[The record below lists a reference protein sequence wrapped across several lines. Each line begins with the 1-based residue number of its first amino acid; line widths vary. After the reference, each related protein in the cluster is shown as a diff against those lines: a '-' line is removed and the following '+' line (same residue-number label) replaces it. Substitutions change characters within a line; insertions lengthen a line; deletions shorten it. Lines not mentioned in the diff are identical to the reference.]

1 MKKGIFKKT
10 LCVII
15 TMLILT
21 SSFSMTAFA
30 DTSKDTQVRGST
42 VYYTEDGVRTAVK
55 TTTIDGVDYYD
66 CSGGEPANIDTNYL
80 HKLISTNQDY
90 QDTSNNHIQMNI
102 LSLWARIASAIF
114 ENGGK
119 YTCTHNYNDYYGR
132 YHANDSD
139 EQCSIETLL
148 SNASA
153 QTSGERKKHN
163 YSSTGLSVTGSF
175 STLRQK
181 MCDEIASRIGRSTC
195 DGSDILGQGNNCPDA
210 LPALDDST
218 PRDIIYNMATSITR
232 EGSTAKYQYNSYC
245 VAFYD
250 FDLMILADDEL
261 EYVTGA
267 ERFRDREN
275 PVKDAAEAGV
285 DGFEYNINSSQT
297 NIDSCVNESVLNISD
312 DVTLSNSQ
320 SQSVMTSIQNSEN
333 YSYSQMVGG
342 EVSFKLFGLESKA
355 NTQFTFNQA
364 YESVHTNEAT
374 KTIDLSSSYATQ
386 TYVPAQTV
394 AYIMQEQGSSSITV
408 PYDTPVALTF
418 KVAIFSMSGDVYA
431 DSGLTLAFSTAG
443 YEQSNFST
451 FFGGSSAETGTYAY
465 DSLNQ
470 KVSNTSI
477 TGWDSTYGNNHF
489 FYKKHDG
496 SSDPTDTSTIDLDW
510 NAINSSFI
518 KYEIASRDLKFVAT
532 TVPMLSAGTSINV
545 TGESK
550 TSKVFDPLPL
560 YLPTKLRVVDNEK
573 KNMIMFKNGRYYLN
587 TITIGCFN
595 KNNVPYYPFKATDGH
610 WEVCEGSEDII
621 KFEES
626 TFSVIAKNTGVGY
639 LRWELNRDVE
649 YTAEYETGTVTS
661 KDLAPVQ
668 VAFTVLNNP
677 LSDKFSVAVPDEFK
691 GTAGDAPIN
700 MNSLLSVVDENNE
713 KTDYA
718 IRWEAEC
725 NDHNNTCFTLTDDNM
740 ITFNDTD
747 TIKVRAIVNP
757 DSINETY
764 TDWVEI
770 TPREEREIISA
781 SLDKIP
787 SDDITLYFKYFK
799 THTKLQNVKYDIS
812 SFITFYDQ
820 YSDEWHGE
828 TPDIEV
834 SVDNQ
839 NGANIDGNVLTLSDK
854 GVFNVCITSVGL
866 AQPVIGTV
874 TFNVAIDVQ
883 HELGDVDGDNYRT
896 IMDATEIQ
904 RYIAKRITADMLN
917 LENSDLDMDGETTI
931 MDATY
936 IQKYVAAL
944 IKD

>member
-30 DTSKDTQVRGST
+30 DTTKGTQVNGST

-55 TTTIDGVDYYD
+55 TVTIDGVDYYD

-80 HKLISTNQDY
+80 HNLISTSQDY
-90 QDTSNNHIQMNI
+90 QDTSNNHTTMNI
-102 LSLWARIASAIF
+102 LSLWAEIASAIF
-114 ENGGK
+114 ANGGK
-119 YTCTHNYNDYYGR
+119 YTCSHNYKDYYGHN
-132 YHANDSD
+132 HANDSD
-139 EQCSIETLL
+139 EQCSIEKLL
-148 SNASA
+148 SNATA
-153 QTSGERKKHN
+153 QNSGERKKDN
-163 YSSTGLSVTGSF
+163 YSSTGLSVAGSF

-181 MCDEIASRIGRSTC
+181 MCDEIAYHIGRSTC

-250 FDLMILADDEL
+250 FDLMILADEDL

-267 ERFRDREN
+267 EGFRDREN
-275 PVKDAAEAGV
+275 PIKDAADAGV

-320 SQSVMTSIQNSEN
+320 SQSVMTSIQNSE
-333 YSYSQMVGG
+333 SYSFSQMIGG

-510 NAINSSFI
+510 NAINNYFI
-518 KYEIASRDLKFVAT
+518 EDDIASFDLKFYAT
-532 TVPMLSAGTSINV
+532 TVPMLSAGTSMNV

-550 TSKVFDPLPL
+550 TSKVYDPLPL

-595 KNNVPYYPFKATDGH
+595 KNDVSYYPFKATDGH

-639 LRWELNRDVE
+639 LRWVLNSDVE

-668 VAFTVLNNP
+668 VAFTVLDNP
-677 LSDKFSVAVPDEFK
+677 LSDKFNVAVPDEFK
-691 GTAGDAPIN
+691 GTVGDAPVN
-700 MNSLLSVVDENNE
+700 MNELLYVVDSNDN
-713 KTDYA
+713 KVNYP
-718 IRWEAEC
+718 IRWEATC
-725 NDHNNTCFTLTDDNM
+725 SDHNDECFTLTDDNM
-740 ITFNDTD
+740 VTFNDTD

-757 DSINETY
+757 ESVSETH
-764 TDWVEI
+764 TDWIEV
-770 TPREEREIISA
+770 TPREEREVIRA
-781 SLDKIP
+781 SINEIKG
-787 SDDITLYFKYFK
+787 DDITLIFKYLK
-799 THTKLQNVKYDIS
+799 THTKLQNVKYDIAS
-812 SFITFYDQ
+812 YITFYDQ
-820 YSDEWHGE
+820 YGDEWLGE
-828 TPDIEV
+828 TPDIDV
-834 SVDNQ
+834 IVDNQ
-839 NGANIDGNVLTLSDK
+839 KGADIDDGVLTLSDK
-854 GVFNVCITSVGL
+854 GVFNVCIKSPGL
-866 AQPVIGTV
+866 AQPVIGNLS
-874 TFNVAIDVQ
+874 FNVDVDVQ
-883 HELGDVDGDNYRT
+883 HEIGDVDSDNYRT
-896 IMDATEIQ
+896 IMDVTTIQ
-904 RYIAKRITADMLN
+904 RYLAQHISEDELN
-917 LENSDLDMDGETTI
+917 LENSDLDADGKTTI

-936 IQKYVAAL
+936 IQRYLAEL
-944 IKD
+944 ITE